1 MANLRVDCLELGMLP
16 TNTYILWNA
25 DTRDCIVIDPSDGFG
40 RLDERL
46 TEKDLHP
53 VAVYITHGHDDHIG
67 SVNDLKRAY
76 GTLVYIMKEE
86 EEFAESV
93 QYNLSLSFGHPRV
106 IEPDMFF
113 IDGQEVHVLGTVM
126 KTLLTPGH
134 TVGGG
139 CFYFPEEKM
148 VFTGDTLFCE
158 SVGRSDFPGGNGRQL
173 IASVKEKLMTLPDD
187 VVVYPGHGPLTTIG
201 HERKYNFF
209 LN

>member
-46 TEKDLHP
+46 KEKDLHP

-86 EEFAESV
+86 EELFQPVHMKLENMAFTLECL
-93 QYNLSLSFGHPRV
+93 LSKLRNY
-106 IEPDMFF
+106 
-113 IDGQEVHVLGTVM
+113 VLT
-126 KTLLTPGH
+126 
-134 TVGGG
+134 
-139 CFYFPEEKM
+139 
-148 VFTGDTLFCE
+148 
-158 SVGRSDFPGGNGRQL
+158 
-173 IASVKEKLMTLPDD
+173 
-187 VVVYPGHGPLTTIG
+187 
-201 HERKYNFF
+201 
-209 LN
+209 